1 MELLSDLFSGMQ
13 QWLFETL
20 VQPLLFHLGL
30 GSILEDAY
38 DGTMW
43 LLLGVLQLIIML
55 AVFGPLQRWRPVEKI
70 VDRASVRLDILYTAI
85 HSLGLFRLVLF
96 FTTQPLAD
104 HVFGQLHVLGFSP
117 FHLDE
122 IWPGV
127 TDRAWVS
134 LILYLLIF
142 DFVDY
147 AFHRAEHR
155 YQWLWAL
162 HAVHHSQ
169 RQMTMWSDNR
179 NHLLSDLLRD
189 AVVVLVS
196 HLVGVPPGQFVMVV
210 VITRLVESL
219 SHANLRTGF
228 GRIGQYLIVGP
239 KFHRHHHAIEP
250 PPVPGRPEA
259 NYNFGVLFPI
269 WDILLRTA
277 RFDGSYGPTGISD
290 QLPERGGRDY
300 GRGFLAQQW
309 LGLKRLLGG
318 APGRS

>member
-1 MELLSDLFSGMQ
+1 MEILSDLFSGTQ

-43 LLLGVLQLIIML
+43 LLLGVLQLAIML
-55 AVFGPLQRWRPVEKI
+55 AVFAPLQRWRPVEKVI
-70 VDRASVRLDILYTAI
+70 DRAAVRLDILYTAI

-104 HVFGQLHVLGFSP
+104 HLFGQLHVLGFSAY
-117 FHLDE
+117 HVDE

-134 LILYLLIF
+134 LIIYLLIF

-155 YQWLWAL
+155 YRWLWAL

-189 AVVVLVS
+189 LVVVLVS
-196 HLVGVPPGQFVMVV
+196 HLIGVPPGQFVAVV

-219 SHANLRTGF
+219 SHANLRVGF
-228 GRIGQYLIVGP
+228 GRVGQYLLVGP
-239 KFHRHHHAIEP
+239 RFHRHHHAIAP
-250 PPVPGRPEA
+250 APVADAPEA
-259 NYNFGVLFPI
+259 NYNFGVLFPF
-269 WDILLRTA
+269 WDVLFRTA
-277 RFDGSYGPTGISD
+277 RFDGNYGPTGISD
-290 QLPERGGRDY
+290 QLPERGARDY
-300 GRGFLAQQW
+300 GRGFFVQQW
-309 LGLKRLLGG
+309 LGIKRLI
-318 APGRS
+318 GRS